1 MAEKLTPFRRKVL
14 EYIEYHS
21 EGRKYGC
28 RVPDA
33 WIEEADSSVRDG
45 QSTPRDLN
53 GRRLTPAGRLALENT
68 DDR

>member
-14 EYIEYHS
+14 EHIEYQ
-21 EGRKYGC
+21 YGC

-53 GRRLTPAGRLALENT
+53 GRKLTPAGRLALENT